1 MRRAEETK
9 VAVTVA
15 EMARKVGLSRARF
28 YQLIQAGVFP
38 APERHSE
45 TSRPYYGEELQRTC
59 LEVRRRNCG
68 VNGQPV
74 LFYAR
79 RLPTSTAATRPR
91 KIKAAAKADPHAGL
105 VDAVKALGLKAVTPA
120 QVAAAVAQVYP
131 KGSEGVEENEVI
143 VAVFNHLMSR
153 TKS

>member
-1 MRRAEETK
+1 MRRADETR

-15 EMARKVGLSRARF
+15 DMARMVGLSRARF

-38 APERHSE
+38 APERQAE
-45 TSRPYYGEELQRTC
+45 TGRPFYGEELQRSC

-79 RLPTSTAATRPR
+79 RLPSSTSAARPQKMR
-91 KIKAAAKADPHAGL
+91 AAPKAEQHAAL

-120 QVAAAVAQVYP
+120 QVAAAVAEVYS
-131 KGSEGVEENEVI
+131 KGTEGVDENEVV
-143 VAVFNHLMSR
+143 VAVFNHLMNR
-153 TKS
+153 AKR